1 MINIKNEK
9 EVSVDQIVLKQK
21 IRKAMAQLRKDYDL
35 AIKDYGHT
43 HNLKLTSNDSL
54 LAKQMANTI
63 ALYDYYHLI
72 QIEFSKLQAMEN
84 NLWNGMNEKTLS
96 TLYSS
101 MADAQQ
107 RLLTEK
113 AIDELGSFKDDISL
127 IEVLRLM
134 NDHIKEALENRLNAI
149 LIIKKDQ
156 EIGNREQIMTK
167 TKNYNDAVQW
177 SNQNRQLIYQ
187 KWNSIYPIF
196 LKNHINSI

>member
-1 MINIKNEK
+1 
-9 EVSVDQIVLKQK
+9 
-21 IRKAMAQLRKDYDL
+21 MAQLRKDYDL